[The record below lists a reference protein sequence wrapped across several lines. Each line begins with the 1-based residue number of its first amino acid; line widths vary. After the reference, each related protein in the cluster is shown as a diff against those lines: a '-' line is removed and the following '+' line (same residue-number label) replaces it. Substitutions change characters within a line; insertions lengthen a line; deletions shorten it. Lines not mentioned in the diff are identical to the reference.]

1 MNAALGAEP
10 RGALGRP
17 PRAAQGCRASGGPF
31 FRALSPAP
39 ELLDCDLGRAADM
52 TNPRDRSA
60 SHPDDST
67 LPPVVRGSVP
77 PPTPRPN
84 SVAPKS
90 LPAPGAPDLWA
101 GKIRVLGEVGSGAMA
116 TVLRGFDT
124 KLPRRE
130 LPRQQLARFA
140 EEAQITAQLEHPN
153 VVPVHDIGASPDGHA
168 YFSMKLIPGRSLETI
183 LEQRRAEDPAT
194 LAQFGLRRLLD
205 VFLQVCQAIDYAHAR
220 GVVHR
225 DLKPANIMVGDFG
238 EVLVMDWGVAK
249 LMESS
254 STARPQIVTTS
265 TEEGSLPDI
274 EGSEGA
280 HTSLRPGVT
289 SVRAAAKAWQT
300 QDGTVIGTPEYM
312 SPEQAQGLPV
322 DGRADIYAL
331 GVILYEILCGEVPFE
346 HEDPRVTL
354 ERVIADTPMPPSEIQ
369 PTTPAALEALTLRLL
384 LKDPEHRTL
393 TIPQIRAHVQNYVE
407 GIARRYERESLIGSI
422 VSSAAAAVLFA
433 FLVWYLTGQS
443 IAKVLALGPPAVVNA
458 VGWFLLVLAIGYP
471 LWGTST
477 LLRLGRQE
485 SDPFRPPNTEETF
498 VSGFLAHRTFAAALA
513 PLFQLVFIVELV
525 ALAILQA
532 GRGASGELV
541 RHISGQMRAEWSEA
555 LIVILVFQ
563 FAYLFLLTTEVRFAR
578 RIDRYELLAVRPR
591 WESVWP
597 FFLIIVLLSTVITTE
612 VLDWALGMPNVA
624 LSTWLKKELAPP
636 SLDLIE
642 IVKTLVFQG
651 TFLLALSVATLLAA
665 FSFPEILAA
674 LRAPN
679 QPADQASV
687 TSRGQYFLRSLATFR
702 AARAIWLYFGAMIA
716 SLTAIRML
724 SESTERPL
732 LVRIL
737 YILGPSL
744 IGFVGY
750 SMLRSRTQRY
760 LAQERALER
769 MIEAR
774 ARQAREAQQQA
785 LLTELEQASWRA
797 RWAQLAAPV
806 LGLTGYLAWIWSDM
820 RYGSMR
826 DLPVPL
832 TTKDWLLILPYVLLF
847 PVLLS
852 RDAVQR
858 MRLRQKLAKPKTEE
872 QD

>member
-1 MNAALGAEP
+1 
-10 RGALGRP
+10 
-17 PRAAQGCRASGGPF
+17 
-31 FRALSPAP
+31 
-39 ELLDCDLGRAADM
+39 M
-52 TNPRDRSA
+52 TSPRDPSE
-60 SHPDDST
+60 SSPDEGA
-67 LPPVVRGSVP
+67 RASVP
-77 PPTPRPN
+77 PTSGVPATPRP
-84 SVAPKS
+84 SSPARRS

-116 TVLRGFDT
+116 KVMRGYDTKLRREVALKVT

-130 LPRQQLARFA
+130 MPRQQLARFA
-140 EEAQITAQLEHPN
+140 EEAQIMAQLEHPN
-153 VVPVHDIGASPDGHA
+153 VVPVHDLGASPDGHA

-183 LEQRRAEDPAT
+183 LERRRAGDPAT

-220 GVVHR
+220 GVIHR

-249 LMESS
+249 LMDPSA
-254 STARPQIVTTS
+254 TRPGTVTTTS
-265 TEEGSLPDI
+265 IEEGSIPDV
-274 EGSEGA
+274 ENSEVIGA
-280 HTSLRPGVT
+280 SPRPNVT

-312 SPEQAQGLPV
+312 SPEQAKGQQV

-331 GVILYEILCGEVPFE
+331 GVILYEILCGNVPFE
-346 HEDPRVTL
+346 DDDPRVTL
-354 ERVIADTPMPPSEIQ
+354 ERVVTDTPARPSEIQ
-369 PTTPAALEALTLRLL
+369 SGVPAALEALTLRLL
-384 LKDPEHRTL
+384 VKDPEERTL
-393 TIPQIRAHVQNYVE
+393 TIPQIRTYVQNYIE
-407 GIARRYERESLIGSI
+407 GIARRYERESLVGSA
-422 VSSAAAAVLFA
+422 VSSGGALVLFA

-443 IAKVLALGPPAVVNA
+443 IAKVLTLGPPAVVNA
-458 VGWFLLVLAIGYP
+458 VGWFLLVLALGYP
-471 LWGTST
+471 LWATST
-477 LLRLGRQE
+477 LFRLGRE
-485 SDPFRPPNTEETF
+485 ASDPFRVPVSEELF
-498 VSGFLAHRTFAAALA
+498 VSGFLAHRTFSAALA

-525 ALAILQA
+525 VLAIVQA
-532 GRGASGELV
+532 GRGALGSADLV
-541 RHISGQMRAEWSEA
+541 RHVSSQMRAEWSEA

-563 FAYLFLLTTEVRFAR
+563 FAYLFLLTAEVRFAR

-612 VLDWALGMPNVA
+612 VLDWALGHPNVDFG
-624 LSTWLKKELAPP
+624 SWLKKELTPP
-636 SLDLIE
+636 SLDLVE
-642 IVKTLVFQG
+642 IAKTQVYQG
-651 TFLLALSVATLLAA
+651 TFLLALSLSTLLAA
-665 FSFPEILAA
+665 FSFAEILAA

-679 QPADQASV
+679 QPADEASV
-687 TSRGQYFLRSLATFR
+687 TSRGQYFLRSIATFR
-702 AARAIWLYFGAMIA
+702 TARAIWLYGGAMIG

-744 IGFVGY
+744 IGFIGY

-760 LAQERALER
+760 LAQEPALER
-769 MIEAR
+769 MVVARLEEAR
-774 ARQAREAQQQA
+774 EVQRQAN
-785 LLTELEQASWRA
+785 LTELEQASWRA

-806 LGLTGYLAWIWSDM
+806 LGLTGYLVWVWSGM
-820 RYGSMR
+820 RHGTMR
-826 DLPVPL
+826 ELPVPL

-852 RDAVQR
+852 RDALQR
-858 MRLRQKLAKPKTEE
+858 RSLRKNATKSGPVVSTA
-872 QD
+872 D

>member
-1 MNAALGAEP
+1 
-10 RGALGRP
+10 
-17 PRAAQGCRASGGPF
+17 
-31 FRALSPAP
+31 
-39 ELLDCDLGRAADM
+39 M
-52 TNPRDRSA
+52 TSPRDPSE
-60 SHPDDST
+60 SSPDEGART
-67 LPPVVRGSVP
+67 SVP
-77 PPTPRPN
+77 PTSGVPATPRP
-84 SVAPKS
+84 SSPARRS

-116 TVLRGFDT
+116 KVMRGYDTKLRREVALKVT

-130 LPRQQLARFA
+130 MPRQQLARFA
-140 EEAQITAQLEHPN
+140 EEAQIMAQLEHPN
-153 VVPVHDIGASPDGHA
+153 VVPVHDLGASPDGHA

-183 LEQRRAEDPAT
+183 LERRRAGDAAT

-220 GVVHR
+220 GVIHR

-249 LMESS
+249 LMDPSA
-254 STARPQIVTTS
+254 TRPGTVTTTS
-265 TEEGSLPDI
+265 IEEGSIPDV
-274 EGSEGA
+274 ENSEVTGA
-280 HTSLRPGVT
+280 SPRPNVT

-312 SPEQAQGLPV
+312 SPEQAKGQQV

-331 GVILYEILCGEVPFE
+331 GVILYEILCGNVPFE
-346 HEDPRVTL
+346 DDDPRVTL
-354 ERVIADTPMPPSEIQ
+354 ERVIADTPARPSQIQ
-369 PTTPAALEALTLRLL
+369 SGVPAALEALTLRLL
-384 LKDPEHRTL
+384 VKDPEERTL
-393 TIPQIRAHVQNYVE
+393 TIPQIRTYVQNYIE
-407 GIARRYERESLIGSI
+407 GIARRYERESLVGSA
-422 VSSAAAAVLFA
+422 VSSGGALVLFA

-443 IAKVLALGPPAVVNA
+443 IAKVLTLGPPAVVNA
-458 VGWFLLVLAIGYP
+458 VGWFLLVLALGYP
-471 LWGTST
+471 LWATST
-477 LLRLGRQE
+477 LFRLGRE
-485 SDPFRPPNTEETF
+485 ASDPFRAPVSEELF
-498 VSGFLAHRTFAAALA
+498 VSGFLAHRTFSAALA

-525 ALAILQA
+525 VLAIVQA
-532 GRGASGELV
+532 GRGALGSADLV
-541 RHISGQMRAEWSEA
+541 RHVSSQMRAEWSEA

-563 FAYLFLLTTEVRFAR
+563 FAYLFLLTAEVRFAR

-612 VLDWALGMPNVA
+612 VLDWALGHPNVDFA
-624 LSTWLKKELAPP
+624 SWLKKELTPP
-636 SLDLIE
+636 SLDLVE
-642 IVKTLVFQG
+642 IAKTLVFQG
-651 TFLLALSVATLLAA
+651 TFLLALSLSTLLAA
-665 FSFPEILAA
+665 FSFAEILAA

-679 QPADQASV
+679 QPADEASV
-687 TSRGQYFLRSLATFR
+687 TSRGQYFLRSIATFR
-702 AARAIWLYFGAMIA
+702 TARAIWLYGGAMIG

-750 SMLRSRTQRY
+750 SMLRGRTQRY
-760 LAQERALER
+760 LTQEPALER
-769 MIEAR
+769 MVVARLEEAR
-774 ARQAREAQQQA
+774 EVQRQAN
-785 LLTELEQASWRA
+785 LTELEQASWRA

-806 LGLTGYLAWIWSDM
+806 LGLTGYLVWVWSGM
-820 RYGSMR
+820 RHGTMR

-852 RDAVQR
+852 RDALQR
-858 MRLRQKLAKPKTEE
+858 RSLRKNATKSAPAVSAA
-872 QD
+872 D